1 MTAAQ
6 KIAKDKFK
14 QAIAYRQKTGVSL
27 KEAFAH
33 IYGKKIANTRKL
45 VFDYLEV
52 PKGKVPKV
60 VKIIG
65 NINNFKANIWGIQLG
80 FVEVKANNEI
90 YLQLMDLTNNK
101 PIIKFIPGLS
111 SKEIDAYAYDIS
123 EYIKYYSN
131 QSHTYTELE
140 SLKSKLKKWSRLIDK
155 EVNKLNKKSTKMPIK
170 KAAPKKKIAKK
181 VVRKIVKKKAAPKKV
196 AKKKLTKQ
204 DYDKRY
210 QAKKPGK
217 RTSASGNTYYESR
230 PNRSDKGKLL
240 GIGNVLNKNQE
251 IKRLSQLAKTPLEKR
266 IVSILKYN
274 LQDYDNLKSLI
285 KDVLYNGLQSGIISD
300 LIYYNDTLAFYKRY
314 KKEID
319 VLLKDVMNESGANSP
334 ANIFGKKWDNEDWSV
349 QDTNNR
355 NLLAWFGFEEKT
367 RELADKLGYEI

>member
-6 KIAKDKFK
+6 KIAKAKFK

-33 IYGKKIANTRKL
+33 IYGKK
-45 VFDYLEV
+45 
-52 PKGKVPKV
+52 KVGAVKKKTAKKV
-60 VKIIG
+60 VK
-65 NINNFKANIWGIQLG
+65 
-80 FVEVKANNEI
+80 
-90 YLQLMDLTNNK
+90 
-101 PIIKFIPGLS
+101 
-111 SKEIDAYAYDIS
+111 
-123 EYIKYYSN
+123 
-131 QSHTYTELE
+131 
-140 SLKSKLKKWSRLIDK
+140 KKVAK
-155 EVNKLNKKSTKMPIK
+155 K
-170 KAAPKKKIAKK
+170 KA
-181 VVRKIVKKKAAPKKV
+181 VRKIVKKAVVKKV
-196 AKKKLTKQ
+196 AKKKITKQ

-217 RTSASGNTYYESR
+217 RTSASGNTYYENR
-230 PNRSDKGKLL
+230 ANRSDRGKLL
-240 GIGNVLNKNQE
+240 GIGSVLTKNQE

-266 IVSILKYN
+266 IVSILKYK

-319 VLLKDVMNESGANSP
+319 VLLKDIMNETGANNP